1 MRNLLRGVYLIIL
14 KCIKVIY
21 CMYFFNDGR
30 VALYSELTIG
40 LTTLKKKRTKIPH
53 PFGVVIGKGVTIGY
67 DCRIY
72 QGVTIGA
79 KLEDGISYPVIGNN
93 VTIYA
98 NSVIVGDIIIGN
110 NVIIGASTLV
120 IIDVPDNSVVV
131 GNPARILSRH
141 PQ

>member
-1 MRNLLRGVYLIIL
+1 
-14 KCIKVIY
+14 
-21 CMYFFNDGR
+21 DGR